1 MFSIDPVILILSLVL
16 LSAFT
21 VPFIYHIQKNKA
33 KEKLLLQ
40 KIKAE
45 GQSQGAQAT
54 ELETWRNQY
63 AIGLDSSKKILLYA
77 FLGEIEVSCSI
88 PLSDV
93 KKVTISKK
101 TREAGTEEAKR
112 TRIDKVG
119 LEFTHSSGKKNTYLE
134 FYDSELFSDMAGETL
149 LAENWAQ
156 LIQKYL

>member
-1 MFSIDPVILILSLVL
+1 MFSIDPVTAILSLVL
-16 LSAFT
+16 FSAFT

-33 KEKLLLQ
+33 KEKLLIQ
-40 KIKAE
+40 KIKTE

-54 ELETWRNQY
+54 ELETWRYQY
-63 AIGLDSSKKILLYA
+63 AIGLDPSKKILLYT

-101 TREAGTEEAKR
+101 SREVGTDEIKK
-112 TRIDKVG
+112 TLTDKVG

-134 FYDSELFSDMAGETL
+134 FYNSELFSDMAGETL
-149 LAENWAQ
+149 LAEKWAQ
-156 LIQKYL
+156 LIQKHL